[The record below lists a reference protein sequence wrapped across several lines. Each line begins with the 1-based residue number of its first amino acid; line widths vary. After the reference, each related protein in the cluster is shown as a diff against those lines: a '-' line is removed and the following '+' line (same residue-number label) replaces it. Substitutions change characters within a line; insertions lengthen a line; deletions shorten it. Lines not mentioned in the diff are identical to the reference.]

1 MSFKLLGTMMNL
13 GILPSLEDN
22 QMINIGFEGRNE
34 NSRQSSNTTKKPP
47 VKRCAWMIGKQLRKK
62 LGDRFAE
69 SFASIVAQVVAN
81 SSTAMKNSELV
92 TKVQEE
98 PAEATHVSDSSL
110 RNSLQSEELETA
122 SSVQGLHATWR
133 STVCDHDRLS
143 DASEGEAAQTKRVC
157 CGTPPPDFLS
167 QFSHDTTSSTGAAAF
182 LLDENDPEDMCIVGI
197 LNNFGSDTAA
207 GSEAFLPSF
216 SVPRPAAT
224 PQTIPSL
231 LGPVIT
237 KEKVPQC
244 SEHAEKLQQRVSLVT
259 ASGATATIAAERS
272 LQVKL
277 PQQPGSKQPHFRGV
291 RRRPWGKFAAEIRDS
306 ARQGARVWLGTFDTP
321 EEAALA
327 YDRAALKMRGS
338 RALLNF
344 PLLATTA
351 LSNPASMNI
360 PAATLLKMLRSPTS
374 PTVHQLG
381 AAAAAPVIG
390 PVSAIDL
397 SSSYLNTS
405 TDDHWFKKRPREAK
419 VSEMQQKFYTTT
431 SSVKH
436 ARIMQAFP

>member
-1 MSFKLLGTMMNL
+1 MSFKLLGTMKNL
-13 GILPSLEDN
+13 GILPSLQDN
-22 QMINIGFEGRNE
+22 QIINIGFEGRNE
-34 NSRQSSNTTKKPP
+34 NSKQSSTTTKKPP
-47 VKRCAWMIGKQLRKK
+47 VKRCAWMIGKQLRKT
-62 LGDRFAE
+62 LGDKFAE

-81 SSTAMKNSELV
+81 SSTAMKNSELI

-98 PAEATHVSDSSL
+98 PAEAAHVSDSSL

-122 SSVQGLHATWR
+122 SSVPGLDATWR
-133 STVCDHDRLS
+133 STVCDHDWLS

-157 CGTPPPDFLS
+157 CGTPPPDSLS

-182 LLDENDPEDMCIVGI
+182 PLDENDPEDMCIFGI

-207 GSEAFLPSF
+207 GSEAFLPS
-216 SVPRPAAT
+216 
-224 PQTIPSL
+224 L
-231 LGPVIT
+231 LGPVVT

-244 SEHAEKLQQRVSLVT
+244 SEHGEKLQQRVSLVT
-259 ASGATATIAAERS
+259 ASGATARIAAERS

-360 PAATLLKMLRSPTS
+360 PAATLLKMLRNPTS
-374 PTVHQLG
+374 PTVHQRG

-397 SSSYLNTS
+397 SSSDLNTS

-419 VSEMQQKFYTTT
+419 VPEMQQKFHTT
-431 SSVKH
+431 SRIKH